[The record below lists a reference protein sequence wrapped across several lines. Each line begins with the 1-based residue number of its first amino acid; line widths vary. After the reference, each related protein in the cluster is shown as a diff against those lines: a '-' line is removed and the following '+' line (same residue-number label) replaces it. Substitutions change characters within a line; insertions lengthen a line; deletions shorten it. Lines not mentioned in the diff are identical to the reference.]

1 MNDIFFEDIDKH
13 LPQLKR
19 LDIMFDNNEITDKA
33 FTSLSNL
40 TKLQTLRIDSFDRL
54 IFITEEKLLNVI
66 TNLSTN

>member
-1 MNDIFFEDIDKH
+1 MNHIFFEDIDKY
-13 LPQLKR
+13 LPQLKH

-33 FTSLSNL
+33 FNSLSKL
-40 TKLQTLRIDSFDRL
+40 SKLQTLRIDSFDRL